1 MMDSGGRASGRLPI
15 LAPAALLERVP
26 RRVLALLGLV
36 LLAYHYSLGTLARGL
51 ALQTPLADLALVPL
65 IALVLAWVRLRREPA
80 PRPIH
85 DRQVDYIVGFGLI
98 AAAFGLIE
106 LLPATLEARFW
117 LYRIDLLSLP
127 FFVAGIVTLLWGVRR
142 AWAAKVPILFLLLA
156 WPLPY
161 APLVGDWTEGFTAM
175 TAAILGLISHV
186 LPLATAAAG
195 DGLSFTIGS
204 GPMAFAVSVGS
215 ACAGVNSLVGF
226 VLIGS
231 ALAYIVRGP
240 SRRRLVWLGAG
251 LAFVWALNVVRIE
264 AIFVVGAVF
273 GRAAALDVLHPV
285 AGLIIFNLGVLGMLC
300 AVPRF
305 GLAFTPFDPP
315 ASGALTAPDA
325 VGRVS
330 PALVSAVAVA
340 LVLAGLNAGLGRYEA
355 IATPLGEAKRLEP
368 FPIQNAQVAGWT
380 SGYVAANPA
389 GKQFFGQNS
398 TWDRIQY
405 SPTAGAALQASVPV
419 YVDVIGTDDPG
430 SFAAYGVQACYS
442 FHGYAIESTASVD
455 VGAGLTAQIIDYQNT
470 KIDAD
475 WSVIS
480 WEWPYQ
486 KNGRTWFERIV
497 VLVASGPAA
506 TYGGLDA
513 VRVASQ
519 SPRFA
524 RTDQFL
530 TTIAARM
537 VASQVQVAS
546 R

>member
-1 MMDSGGRASGRLPI
+1 MMDSGGRAAARSPMPLPF
-15 LAPAALLERVP
+15 AFLERVP

-65 IALVLAWVRLRREPA
+65 IALALAWVRLRREPTT
-80 PRPIH
+80 RPIH

-98 AAAFGLIE
+98 AAAIGLIV
-106 LLPATLEARFW
+106 LLPATLEMRFW

-127 FFVAGIVTLLWGVRR
+127 FFVAGVVTLLWGVRR
-142 AWAAKVPILFLLLA
+142 AWAAKVPILFLMLA

-161 APLVGDWTEGFTAM
+161 APLVGDWTDGFTAA
-175 TAAILGLISHV
+175 TAAILRVISQV
-186 LPLATAAAG
+186 LPFATAAAG
-195 DGLSFTIGS
+195 DGMSFTIGS
-204 GPMAFAVSVGS
+204 GPTAFAVSVGS

-226 VLIGS
+226 VLLGS

-240 SRRRLVWLGAG
+240 TGRRLAWLGAG
-251 LAFVWALNVVRIE
+251 LAIIWALNVVRIE
-264 AIFVVGAVF
+264 AIFVVGTLF

-285 AGLIIFNLGVLGMLC
+285 AGLIIFNLGVLGMLY
-300 AVPRF
+300 AVSRF
-305 GLAFTPFDPP
+305 GLAFKLFDPP
-315 ASGALTAPDA
+315 ATEAIAAPDA
-325 VGRVS
+325 VRRVS
-330 PALVSAVAVA
+330 PALICAVAVA
-340 LVLAGLNAGLGRYEA
+340 VVLAGLNAGLGRYEA

-368 FPIQNAQVAGWT
+368 FPIRNAQVAGWT

-405 SPTAGAALQASVPV
+405 APSASAALQASVPV

-430 SFAAYGVQACYS
+430 SFAAYSVQACYS

-455 VGAGLTAQIIDYQNT
+455 VGAGVTAQVIDYRNT

-475 WSVIS
+475 WSAIS

-497 VLVASGPAA
+497 VFVASGPAA
-506 TYGGLDA
+506 RYSGLDG

-524 RTDQFL
+524 QTDQFL
-530 TTIAARM
+530 TTIATRM
-537 VASQVQVAS
+537 VASQIKVAS

>member
-1 MMDSGGRASGRLPI
+1 MDPGGRAAARSPI
-15 LAPAALLERVP
+15 PSPAAFLERVP
-26 RRVLALLGLV
+26 RRALALLGLV
-36 LLAYHYSLGTLARGL
+36 LLAYHYSLQTLARGL

-65 IALVLAWVRLRREPA
+65 IALILAWVRLRREPA

-98 AAAFGLIE
+98 AAAFGLIV
-106 LLPATLEARFW
+106 LLPATLETRFW

-127 FFVAGIVTLLWGVRR
+127 FFVAGAVTLLWGVRR
-142 AWAAKVPILFLLLA
+142 AWAAKVPILFLMLA
-156 WPLPY
+156 WPLLY
-161 APLVGDWTEGFTAM
+161 APLVGDWSDAFTSA
-175 TAAILGLISHV
+175 TAAILGLISHL
-186 LPLATAAAG
+186 LPIAIPAAG
-195 DGLSFTIGS
+195 DGLSFTVGS
-204 GPMAFAVSVGS
+204 GPAAFAVSVGS
-215 ACAGVNSLVGF
+215 ACAGINSLVGF

-240 SRRRLVWLGAG
+240 APRRLAWLGAG
-251 LAFVWALNVVRIE
+251 MAIVWALNVVRIE
-264 AIFVVGAVF
+264 LIFVVGAAF

-285 AGLIIFNLGVLGMLC
+285 AGLIMFNLGLLGMLY

-305 GLAFTPFDPP
+305 GLAFTSFDPRD
-315 ASGALTAPDA
+315 SGALAAPDA

-330 PALVSAVAVA
+330 PALIAMVAVAV
-340 LVLAGLNAGLGRYEA
+340 VLAGLNAGLGRYEA
-355 IATPLGEAKRLEP
+355 IATPLGEATRLQP
-368 FPIQNAQVAGWT
+368 FPIQDAQVAGWT

-405 SPTAGAALQASVPV
+405 SPDASAALQASVPV

-430 SFAAYGVQACYS
+430 TLAAYGVQACYA

-455 VGAGLTAQIIDYQNT
+455 VGAGVTAQVIDYRNT

-475 WSVIS
+475 WSAIF

-497 VLVASGPAA
+497 VFVASGPSAR
-506 TYGGLDA
+506 YGGLDA
-513 VRVASQ
+513 VRIASQ

-524 RTDQFL
+524 QTDQFL
-530 TTIAARM
+530 ATIATKM
-537 VASQVQVAS
+537 VASQIQVAS

>member
-1 MMDSGGRASGRLPI
+1 MMGPGGLASIRSPI
-15 LAPAALLERVP
+15 STSAALVERVP
-26 RRVLALLGLV
+26 RRLLALLGLV

-51 ALQTPLADLALVPL
+51 AHQTPLADLALVPL

-98 AAAFGLIE
+98 AAALGLIG
-106 LLPATLEARFW
+106 LLPATLETRFW

-127 FFVAGIVTLLWGVRR
+127 FFVAGTVTLLWGVRR
-142 AWAAKVPILFLLLA
+142 AWAAKVPILFLILA

-161 APLVGDWTEGFTAM
+161 TPLVQDWTDGFTAA

-186 LPLATAAAG
+186 LPLASAAAG

-204 GPMAFAVSVGS
+204 GPTAFAVSVGS

-240 SRRRLVWLGAG
+240 KSRRLAWLGTG
-251 LAFVWALNVVRIE
+251 LAIIWALNIVRVE

-285 AGLIIFNLGVLGMLC
+285 AGLVIFNLGVLGMLY

-305 GLAFTPFDPP
+305 GLAFTPFEAP
-315 ASGALTAPDA
+315 ASGALAAPDA
-325 VGRVS
+325 VRRVS
-330 PALVSAVAVA
+330 PAMISVVAVAVIF
-340 LVLAGLNAGLGRYEA
+340 AGLNTGLGRYET
-355 IATPLGEAKRLEP
+355 IATPLGEAKRLGP
-368 FPIQNAQVAGWT
+368 FPIQDAQIAGWV

-389 GKQFFGQNS
+389 GKQFFGQDS

-405 SPTAGAALQASVPV
+405 TPSASAALQTTVPV
-419 YVDVIGTDDPG
+419 YIDVIGTEDPG
-430 SFAAYGVQACYS
+430 SFAAYSVQACYS

-455 VGAGLTAQIIDYQNT
+455 IGAGLTAQIIDYRNT
-470 KIDAD
+470 VIDAD

-486 KNGRTWFERIV
+486 KAGRTWFERII

-506 TYGGLDA
+506 SYSGLDE

-524 RTDQFL
+524 QTDQFL
-530 TTIAARM
+530 TTIAARL
-537 VASQVQVAS
+537 VASQIQVAS